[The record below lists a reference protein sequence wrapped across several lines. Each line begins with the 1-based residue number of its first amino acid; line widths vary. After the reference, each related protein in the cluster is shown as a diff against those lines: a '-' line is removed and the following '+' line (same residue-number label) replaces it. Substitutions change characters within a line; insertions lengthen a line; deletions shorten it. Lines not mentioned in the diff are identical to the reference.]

1 MTPRLTFLSIAVTTI
16 LAASE
21 AATSGPPASDL
32 SDPVEKAA
40 WQTANQAAEKISS
53 LYYRSFDK
61 QGRSDLPTFF
71 VESVTLIWNGNQVV
85 GRQAVVDFLTT
96 KLPKSQTTVHT
107 ISAQPVQKVL
117 SGDNTVVMVNTLGSM
132 KFEGNP
138 TKMFAETFFLIKD
151 GNLWRIQSAT
161 FRFIE

>member
-1 MTPRLTFLSIAVTTI
+1 M
-16 LAASE
+16 AASE

-61 QGRSDLPTFF
+61 QGRLDLPTFF

-85 GRQAVVDFLTT
+85 GRQAVVEFLTT

-138 TKMFAETFFLIKD
+138 AKMFAETFFLIKD